1 MLEEILYRNSR
12 IKYAKVGAG
21 KPVFLIHG
29 FCEDHTMFDGMIDS
43 LAAKY
48 TIICPDLP
56 GFGASELSEETLTID
71 WMANLMNA
79 ILEKE
84 NYALA
89 TMIGHSLGG
98 YIAIHFAAL
107 YPEKTAA
114 LGFINSHVFDDGE
127 ERKQN
132 REKSIDFIKKH
143 TARLFIRELI
153 NNLFSE
159 AYKKE
164 HADVV
169 IDLIK
174 NAQETISDAAVIAAL
189 EAMRNREDKS
199 ETLKDFTKPVLFIIG
214 KKDTTI
220 PLIQSLSQISLP
232 AQSDIHIRGE
242 AAHMS
247 VYEDKEYTQNCLL
260 NFLNR

>member
-1 MLEEILYRNSR
+1 MLEEILYRNSL

-29 FCEDHTMFDGMIDS
+29 FCEDHTMFDGIIDS
-43 LAAKY
+43 LASTC

-56 GFGASELSEETLTID
+56 GFGGSALSEETLTID
-71 WMANLMNA
+71 WMAALMNA

-84 NYALA
+84 NFSSA
-89 TMIGHSLGG
+89 TLIGHSLGG

-114 LGFINSHVFDDGE
+114 LGFINSHVFDDGD

-159 AYKKE
+159 EYKKE
-164 HADVV
+164 HTEVV
-169 IDLIK
+169 IALIK
-174 NAQETISDAAVIAAL
+174 NAQETISDVAVIAAL

-199 ETLKDFTKPVLFIIG
+199 ETLERFTKPLLFIIG

-220 PLIQSLSQISLP
+220 PLAQSLSQVSLP
-232 AQSDIHIRGE
+232 AQSDIHIRCE

>member
-29 FCEDHTMFDGMIDS
+29 FCEDHTMFDGMIDA
-43 LAAKY
+43 LAARY

-56 GFGASELSEETLTID
+56 GFGGSALSEETLTID
-71 WMANLMNA
+71 WMATLMNA

-84 NYALA
+84 NFSSA
-89 TMIGHSLGG
+89 TLIGHSLGG

-114 LGFINSHVFDDGE
+114 LGFINSHVFDDGD

-159 AYKKE
+159 EYKKVHPE
-164 HADVV
+164 VV
-169 IDLIK
+169 IALIK
-174 NAQETISDAAVIAAL
+174 SAQETISDAAVIAAL

-199 ETLKDFTKPVLFIIG
+199 ETLEAFTKPVLFIIG
-214 KKDTTI
+214 KNDTTI
-220 PLIQSLSQISLP
+220 PLTQSLSQVSLP

>member
-1 MLEEILYRNSR
+1 MLKEILYRNCA
-12 IKYAKVGAG
+12 IKYAKLGAG

-29 FCEDHTMFDGMIDS
+29 FCEDHMMFDGMIDS

-48 TIICPDLP
+48 TVICPDLP
-56 GFGASELSEETLTID
+56 GFGASELSEETLTIE
-71 WMANLMNA
+71 WMANLMDA

-84 NYALA
+84 NYASV

-98 YIAIHFAAL
+98 YIAIHFADM

-114 LGFINSHVFDDGE
+114 LGFINSHVYADDE

-132 REKSIDFIKKH
+132 RQKSIDFIQKH
-143 TARLFIRELI
+143 SARLFIRELI
-153 NNLFSE
+153 NNLFSDE
-159 AYKKE
+159 YKKT

-169 IDLIK
+169 NELIK
-174 NAQETISDAAVIAAL
+174 KAQETISDLAVIAAL
-189 EAMRNREDKS
+189 EAMKTREDKS
-199 ETLKDFTKPVLFIIG
+199 KTLMEFTKPVLFIIG
-214 KKDTTI
+214 KKDSTI
-220 PLIQSLSQISLP
+220 PLTQSLSQISLP
-232 AQSDIHIRGE
+232 SQSDIHISAD

-247 VYEDKEYTQNCLL
+247 VYEDKEDTLACLL

>member
-21 KPVFLIHG
+21 SPVFLIHG
-29 FCEDHTMFDGMIDS
+29 FCEDHTMFDGMIDA
-43 LAAKY
+43 LAARY

-56 GFGASELSEETLTID
+56 GFGASELGGEKLTVD
-71 WMANLMNA
+71 SMATLMNA
-79 ILEKE
+79 IMEKE
-84 NYALA
+84 NYTAA

-164 HADVV
+164 HADLIVE
-169 IDLIK
+169 LIK
-174 NAQETISDAAVIAAL
+174 NAQETISDAAVVAAL
-189 EAMRNREDKS
+189 EAMKDREDKS
-199 ETLKDFTKPVLFIIG
+199 ETLRSFTKPVLFIIG
-214 KKDTTI
+214 KKDGTI
-220 PLIQSLSQISLP
+220 PLTQSLSQISLP
-232 AQSDIHIRGE
+232 MQSDIHIRSE

-247 VYEDKEYTQNCLL
+247 VYEDADYTINCLL